1 MLKEYS
7 LEGKKALVTGGST
20 GIGRGIALVLA
31 EAGADVAVAARTMK
45 NVEAAAADIRALG
58 KRGIAIQCDV
68 SDSDQVNAMVAS
80 ATDEFGRIDILV
92 NNAGVGGVGVGPI
105 APLPEAPPTELTAQS
120 ENLSRD
126 LKKKNPPLTDESW
139 HRVMDTNVSSVFYAC
154 RAVGTQMM
162 ERRQGKIINVSSNSA
177 ILASP
182 FGAPYDTSKAAM
194 NMLTKVL
201 AIEWGSY
208 NITVNCIMP
217 GWFITPMT
225 QESFDIPEILRKRTE
240 GLPLKRLTDTR
251 DLGLL
256 AVYLASSASDWMT
269 GQCIA
274 LDGGESAFVN

>member
-126 LKKKNPPLTDESW
+126 LKKEPTADG
-139 HRVMDTNVSSVFYAC
+139 R
-154 RAVGTQMM
+154 
-162 ERRQGKIINVSSNSA
+162 
-177 ILASP
+177 ILAPGNGYQRVQRVLRLPCSRHSDD
-182 FGAPYDTSKAAM
+182 GAASGQDH
-194 NMLTKVL
+194 
-201 AIEWGSY
+201 
-208 NITVNCIMP
+208 
-217 GWFITPMT
+217 
-225 QESFDIPEILRKRTE
+225 QRILQQRHT
-240 GLPLKRLTDTR
+240 RLS
-251 DLGLL
+251 LW
-256 AVYLASSASDWMT
+256 SA
-269 GQCIA
+269 
-274 LDGGESAFVN
+274 L